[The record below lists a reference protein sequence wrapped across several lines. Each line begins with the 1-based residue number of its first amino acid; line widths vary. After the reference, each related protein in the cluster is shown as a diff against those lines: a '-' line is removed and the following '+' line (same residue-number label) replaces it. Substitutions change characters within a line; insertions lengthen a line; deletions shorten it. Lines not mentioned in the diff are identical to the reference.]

1 MFTTPRLLIWIKYSL
16 SIQRALTVK
25 MTYGELHTAHFKCSG
40 TVSVPLS
47 LATPCLRLTDCLLC
61 WEVIAAFA
69 LPSKSWKK
77 FFTFSVL
84 QDRGLVLKG
93 LSSVSD
99 SSEDAR
105 LTWRNENRSPSLS
118 SSVTAF
124 SLLSSF
130 YIQKREREKKNSVI
144 QLIFLHKTSHG
155 NSKATFILIIW
166 TPTQL

>member
-1 MFTTPRLLIWIKYSL
+1 
-16 SIQRALTVK
+16 

-61 WEVIAAFA
+61 WEIIAAFA

-84 QDRGLVLKG
+84 QDRGLVLKE

-130 YIQKREREKKNSVI
+130 YIQKREREKNSVI

>member
-1 MFTTPRLLIWIKYSL
+1 
-16 SIQRALTVK
+16 

-69 LPSKSWKK
+69 LPSKSLKK
-77 FFTFSVL
+77 LFTFSVL
-84 QDRGLVLKG
+84 QDRGLVLKE

-99 SSEDAR
+99 SSED
-105 LTWRNENRSPSLS
+105 T
-118 SSVTAF
+118 VTAF

-130 YIQKREREKKNSVI
+130 YIQKGEREKKKLSNSAN
-144 QLIFLHKTSHG
+144 F
-155 NSKATFILIIW
+155 
-166 TPTQL
+166 